1 MDFPILDTELIRIA
15 SLSAAILLLL
25 AAVELMRRR
34 FRIPVEIIR
43 KSVHILTGVLIAF
56 APPLFPRGEPVVFI
70 ASIFVLFNALAYA
83 RGWLT
88 AVHHTQRRSYGTV
101 YYPLSLLVLAALF
114 WDEYPDLVIASIM
127 VMAIGDAAAGI
138 VGESMR
144 RPHQYAVTSD
154 KKSLEGSMAMF
165 SGSFIALLLILSVYG
180 DSGLDFSRRWNA
192 SPVLVISALFA
203 ISLFATALEAASS
216 RGLDN
221 LSVPFATAFALHL
234 CFASGVSSDAMLFL
248 TGTILGSGI
257 AYLAWRLR
265 MLSLSGAVATFILA
279 TIIFGIGGW
288 KWTLPIF
295 TFFILSSSLSR
306 WRKNQ
311 KAAYESIFEKSGTRD
326 AGQVIAN
333 GGLAA
338 LVCVA
343 WYTSNDERL
352 YVLYLIA
359 VAVVTADTWGTEIGL
374 LSRSHPRSILTFKE
388 VPPGTSGGISIFG
401 TLAGALGALVVTL
414 TALPF
419 ISLTTEILA
428 FVLLAALAGS
438 AIDSI
443 LGATV
448 QAQYQCRH
456 CGTQTEKPIHC
467 NDAATLLRG
476 QAVVNN
482 DAVNLLS
489 TTATLLLA
497 GIALLALGL

>member
-1 MDFPILDTELIRIA
+1 MDFTILDTEFIRIA
-15 SLSAAILLLL
+15 GLTAAILLLL
-25 AAVELMRRR
+25 AAVEFMRKR
-34 FRIPVEIIR
+34 FSIPVEILR

-56 APPLFPRGEPVVFI
+56 APPLFPRAETVVLI
-70 ASIFVLFNALAYA
+70 AAIFVLFNALAYTF
-83 RGWLT
+83 GWLT
-88 AVHHTQRRSYGTV
+88 AVHHAQRRSYGTV
-101 YYPLSLLVLAALF
+101 YYPLSLLVLAFLF
-114 WDEYPDLVIASIM
+114 WNDYPDLVTASIL

-138 VGESMR
+138 VGESIR
-144 RPHQYAVTSD
+144 RPHHYAVTSD
-154 KKSLEGSMAMF
+154 KKSLEGSMAMLF
-165 SGSFIALLLILSVYG
+165 GSFIALLLILSAYG
-180 DSGLDFSRRWNA
+180 DSGLDFSRQCDA
-192 SPVLVISALFA
+192 SPVLVISTLFA

-216 RGLDN
+216 GGLDN

-234 CFASGVSSDAMLFL
+234 CFASGVSGDAMLFL
-248 TGTILGSGI
+248 TGTFLGSGI
-257 AYLAWRLR
+257 GYLAWRLR

-279 TIIFGIGGW
+279 TMIFGIGGW

-295 TFFILSSSLSR
+295 TFFLLSSALSR
-306 WRKNQ
+306 WRRSQ
-311 KAAYESIFEKSGTRD
+311 KAAFERMFEKGGTRD
-326 AGQVIAN
+326 AGQVVAN

-338 LVCVA
+338 MLCLA
-343 WYTSNDERL
+343 WYASNDERL

-374 LSRSHPRSILTFKE
+374 LSRSRPRNILTFKE
-388 VPPGTSGGISIFG
+388 VPPGTSGGISAYG
-401 TLAGALGALVVTL
+401 TIAGALGALVVTL

-419 ISLTTEILA
+419 IDLTMGILA
-428 FVLLAALAGS
+428 FVILAALAGS

-456 CGTQTEKPIHC
+456 CGSQTEKRIHC

-476 QAVVNN
+476 RAVVNN